1 MRPELSY
8 KRQIKRIMKLNS
20 QQIKLKDDI
29 EKNKQLV
36 KVTIKRM
43 RMKSDTKK
51 RLRNPL
57 WYFEE

>member
-43 RMKSDTKK
+43 RMKSDTKR
-51 RLRNPL
+51 RLSNPL

>member
-1 MRPELSY
+1 
-8 KRQIKRIMKLNS
+8 MKLNS

>member
-1 MRPELSY
+1 
-8 KRQIKRIMKLNS
+8 MKLNS

-51 RLRNPL
+51 RLCNPL